1 MADPWPWPG
10 GRGVGTLDHII
21 YIYTYVYMYTS
32 YTLYKLYNLITVF
45 HVLFIQ
51 WLMTN
56 LILWNIDDYC
66 GMSQD
71 RSGQHGHCDTNQPCL
86 HHVQHLQ
93 TSKEPKLDWCWTWES
108 APVQLVRRVS
118 MSHWTMFYRMFA
130 DFLRVPLRSTFSF
143 TILNARTPSHSLQ
156 YSDQPPTISWSNLR
170 RFEAS
175 TYLIIP

>member
-1 MADPWPWPG
+1 
-10 GRGVGTLDHII
+10 
-21 YIYTYVYMYTS
+21 MYTS

-118 MSHWTMFYRMFA
+118 MSHWTMFYRMFQISLE
-130 DFLRVPLRSTFSF
+130 FLYAPLSASPSWMQEHRATHFS
-143 TILNARTPSHSLQ
+143 IQ
-156 YSDQPPTISWSNLR
+156 ISQRFLDRICGVLR
-170 RFEAS
+170 LAHTLSYRR
-175 TYLIIP
+175 